1 MKRKKE
7 LIAIFISLI
16 LSILIVMF
24 FPSNIGKQAL
34 ISNIN
39 LSEEKSHIA
48 QKIEYVS
55 LEPIDVIKV
64 YHKGNLIG
72 IIYDSKLI
80 QNAIDMEEAKLAGTK
95 FEGYEI
101 DISSELYILKEK
113 SFWKYENKD
122 QEILSYII
130 DNNLLVV
137 QAVRIDIVKE
147 NDIVDTIYVK
157 SIEEFSNALRRFALC
172 FIDEKTYVAL
182 ENHEKILDLTTYGSQ
197 DKNIYIEETIKATPT
212 GASTKELFADEEAIF
227 MYLCYGRD
235 YQLEYYTVVEYD
247 TISGVASKTGLLAK
261 QLLAINDDIDNINQA
276 LIVGQQLIVT
286 YFTPP
291 ITVVVEQQRLVQEVT
306 YPTESTYTFDMT
318 LKRGE
323 VVEDVAPATG
333 YNDATYTDIYVN
345 GILTSYRQDSVVV
358 RVEPTV
364 GQYRYNMQDYSDR
377 GVFFSLPVR
386 NPVITCDFYC
396 YANHHGCDFIDRYNR
411 YGDVL
416 AAADGTVIRKGY
428 NSTMGYYYY
437 INHSNGIIARY
448 LHMKTPG
455 YKEIGDIVLRGEV
468 IGQIGNTGRS
478 TGPHLDI
485 GIYIDGKLIDPCW
498 VYLANRLLLVM
509 KYYILLAFKR

>member
-7 LIAIFISLI
+7 LVSIFISLVF
-16 LSILIVMF
+16 SIIIVMF

-34 ISNIN
+34 ISNVN
-39 LSEEKSHIA
+39 LNEEKSYIT

-55 LEPIDVIKV
+55 LEPIDVTKV

-72 IIYDSKLI
+72 ILYDGDLI
-80 QNAIDMEEAKLAGTK
+80 QKAIDMEEAKLAGTK
-95 FEGYEI
+95 FEGYEV
-101 DISSELYILKEK
+101 DISDEIYILREK

-122 QEILSYII
+122 QEILAYITS
-130 DNNLLVV
+130 NNLLVV
-137 QAVRIDIVKE
+137 QAVKIEIVKE
-147 NDIVDTIYVK
+147 DVVIDTIYVK
-157 SIEEFSNALRRFALC
+157 SIEDFSNALRRFALC
-172 FIDEKTYVAL
+172 FIDEKAYIAL
-182 ENHEKILDLTTYGSQ
+182 ENHEEIADLTTYGIQ
-197 DKNIYIEETIKATPT
+197 DRNIYIEETIKATPT

-247 TISGVASKTGLLAK
+247 TISGVASKAGLLAK
-261 QLLAINDDIDNINQA
+261 QLLAINDDLDNINQA
-276 LIVGQQLIVT
+276 LVPGQQLVVT

-291 ITVVVEQQRLVQEVT
+291 ITIVVEQQRLAKEVT
-306 YPTESTYTFDMT
+306 YPTESVYTFDIK
-318 LKRGE
+318 LQRGE

-358 RVEPTV
+358 KVEPTI

-377 GVFFSLPVR
+377 GVFFSLPVN

-396 YANHHGCDFIDRYNR
+396 YANHHGCDFIDRYNP

-416 AAADGTVIRKGY
+416 AAADGTIIEKGY
-428 NSTMGYYYY
+428 HFAMGYYYY
-437 INHSNGIIARY
+437 IDHSNGIVARY
-448 LHMKTPG
+448 LHLYTPG
-455 YKEIGDIVLRGEV
+455 YYEVGDLVLRGQV
-468 IGQIGNTGRS
+468 IGRIGSTGIS

-485 GIYIDGKLIDPCW
+485 GIYIDGELVDPCW
-498 VYLANRLLLVM
+498 VLPCEQAGRQ
-509 KYYILLAFKR
+509 

>member
-7 LIAIFISLI
+7 LVSIFISLVF
-16 LSILIVMF
+16 SVLIVMF

-34 ISNIN
+34 ISNVN
-39 LSEEKSHIA
+39 LNEEKSYVT

-55 LEPIDVIKV
+55 LEPIDVTKV

-72 IIYDSKLI
+72 ILYDGDLI
-80 QNAIDMEEAKLAGTK
+80 QKAIDMEEAKLAGTK
-95 FEGYEI
+95 FEGYEV
-101 DISSELYILKEK
+101 DISDEIYILREK

-122 QEILSYII
+122 QEILAYITS
-130 DNNLLVV
+130 NNLLVV
-137 QAVRIDIVKE
+137 QAVKIEIVKE
-147 NDIVDTIYVK
+147 DVVIDTIYVK
-157 SIEEFSNALRRFALC
+157 SIEDFSNALRRFALC
-172 FIDEKTYVAL
+172 FIDEKAYIAL
-182 ENHEKILDLTTYGSQ
+182 ENHEEIADLTTYGIQ
-197 DKNIYIEETIKATPT
+197 DRNIYIEETIKATPT

-247 TISGVASKTGLLAK
+247 TISGVASKAGLLAK
-261 QLLAINDDIDNINQA
+261 QLLAINDDLDNINQA
-276 LIVGQQLIVT
+276 LVPGQQLVVT

-291 ITVVVEQQRLVQEVT
+291 ITIVVEQQRLAKEVT
-306 YPTESTYTFDMT
+306 YPTESVYTFDIK
-318 LKRGE
+318 LQRGE

-358 RVEPTV
+358 KVEPTI

-377 GVFFSLPVR
+377 GVFFSLPVN

-396 YANHHGCDFIDRYNR
+396 YANHHGCDFIDRYNP

-416 AAADGTVIRKGY
+416 AAADGTIIEKGY
-428 NSTMGYYYY
+428 HFAMGYYYY
-437 INHSNGIIARY
+437 IDHSNGIVARY
-448 LHMKTPG
+448 LHLYTPG
-455 YKEIGDIVLRGEV
+455 YYEVGDLVLRGQV
-468 IGQIGNTGRS
+468 IGRIGSTGIS

-485 GIYIDGKLIDPCW
+485 GIYIDGELVDPCW
-498 VYLANRLLLVM
+498 VLPCEQAGRQ
-509 KYYILLAFKR
+509 

>member
-7 LIAIFISLI
+7 LVSIFISLVF
-16 LSILIVMF
+16 SIIIVMF

-34 ISNIN
+34 ISNVN
-39 LSEEKSHIA
+39 LNEEKSYIT

-55 LEPIDVIKV
+55 LEPIDVTKV

-72 IIYDSKLI
+72 ILYDGDLVQK
-80 QNAIDMEEAKLAGTK
+80 AIDMEEAKLAGTK
-95 FEGYEI
+95 FEGYEV
-101 DISSELYILKEK
+101 DISDEIYILREK

-122 QEILSYII
+122 QEILAYITS
-130 DNNLLVV
+130 NNLLVV
-137 QAVRIDIVKE
+137 QAVKIEIVKE
-147 NDIVDTIYVK
+147 DVVIDTIYVK
-157 SIEEFSNALRRFALC
+157 SIEDFSNALRRFALC
-172 FIDEKTYVAL
+172 FIDEKAYIAL
-182 ENHEKILDLTTYGSQ
+182 ENHEEIADLTTYGIQ
-197 DKNIYIEETIKATPT
+197 DRNIYIEETIKATPT

-247 TISGVASKTGLLAK
+247 TISGVASKAGLLAK
-261 QLLAINDDIDNINQA
+261 QLLAINDDLDNINQA
-276 LIVGQQLIVT
+276 LVPGQQLVVT

-291 ITVVVEQQRLVQEVT
+291 ITIVVEQQRLAKEVT
-306 YPTESTYTFDMT
+306 YPTESVYTFDIK
-318 LKRGE
+318 LQRGE

-358 RVEPTV
+358 KVEPTI

-377 GVFFSLPVR
+377 GVFFSLPVN

-396 YANHHGCDFIDRYNR
+396 YANHHGCDFIDRYNP

-416 AAADGTVIRKGY
+416 AAADGTIIEKGY
-428 NSTMGYYYY
+428 HFAMGYYYY
-437 INHSNGIIARY
+437 IDHSNGIVARY
-448 LHMKTPG
+448 LHLYTPG
-455 YKEIGDIVLRGEV
+455 YYEVGDLVLRGQV
-468 IGQIGNTGRS
+468 IGRIGSTGIS

-485 GIYIDGKLIDPCW
+485 GIYIDGELVDPCW
-498 VYLANRLLLVM
+498 VLPCEQAGRQ
-509 KYYILLAFKR
+509 